1 MTTADQKKGKYPEEP
16 MRIQLRI
23 NKLPKARENAGN
35 QVVVGFSFAADWLR
49 EWREFSGP
57 ITKRSKARLM
67 QPM

>member
-1 MTTADQKKGKYPEEP
+1 

-35 QVVVGFSFAADWLR
+35 QVVVGFSFATDWLT

-67 QPM
+67 QPMQWITLFTQLNID